1 MTQTNSSMQTPY
13 HQLTSEERGEIQ
25 ALHDQGFLQAT
36 IARKLGYNR
45 STICRELKRGSVKQR
60 DSSYLFY
67 YRYFADTAQV
77 YHEQRR
83 AKCYAHNLLDKDAT
97 FFRMLNKHFKASF
110 NANSID
116 EFVGRFKLMH
126 PHYHCPSTPTGPS
139 TPTVYRYID
148 QGLLKIKNIDLPMK
162 LRRQRRKHHGHGHAP
177 YHKRLGPT
185 IEDRP
190 QEVEQRQVPDHWEGD
205 LVKGVRRKNQPALMT
220 LTERKTRFE
229 IVTMIPDYHASTC
242 LNTLQGIINRH
253 PKWFK
258 SITFDNGSEFST
270 LTKITGAVIYY
281 AHPYSPWERGS
292 NEQCNGLL
300 RQFFP
305 KGKSM
310 RNKSS
315 SYVQKAMKAINDK
328 PRKLLHYHTA
338 KELFSKTLAS

>member
-1 MTQTNSSMQTPY
+1 MTQANSSMQTPY
-13 HQLTSEERGEIQ
+13 HQLTSEDRGQIQ
-25 ALHDQGFLQAT
+25 ALHDQGYLQAA
-36 IARKLGYNR
+36 IARKLGYHR
-45 STICRELKRGSVKQR
+45 STICRELKRGRVRQR
-60 DSSYLFY
+60 DSNYLFY
-67 YRYFADTAQV
+67 YCYLAHTAQI

-83 AKCYAHNLLDKDAT
+83 AKCYNHNLLHKDAT
-97 FFRMLNKHFKASF
+97 FFRLLNRHFKAGF
-110 NANSID
+110 NATSID
-116 EFVGRFKLMH
+116 EFVGRFKLIH
-126 PHYHCPSTPTGPS
+126 PHFHCPS

-162 LRRQRRKHHGHGHAP
+162 LRRQRRKHHGNGHAP
-177 YHKRLGPT
+177 YHKRLGPS
-185 IEDRP
+185 IENRP
-190 QEVEQRQVPDHWEGD
+190 QEVAHRKVPFHWEGD

-229 IVTMIPDYHASTC
+229 IVAMIPDYHASTC
-242 LNTLQGIINRH
+242 LNTLQGIIDQH

-270 LTKITGAVIYY
+270 LTKIKGVAIYY

-310 RNKSS
+310 HNKTNN
-315 SYVQKAMKAINDK
+315 YVQRAMKAINEK

-338 KELFSKTLAS
+338 QELFSKTLAS